1 MNTLRNFFREEEGQD
16 LVEYTLLLAFV
27 ALASAAILMGAA
39 NNIFNIWQAANG
51 QLQNASSAAAG
62 GSGS

>member
-27 ALASAAILMGAA
+27 ALAAAAILMSAS
-39 NNIFNIWQAANG
+39 NSIETIWTSAQTQLEQAA
-51 QLQNASSAAAG
+51 SSVP
-62 GSGS
+62 

>member
-27 ALASAAILMGAA
+27 ALAAAAILMGASNSIA
-39 NNIFNIWQAANG
+39 NIWTSAQTQLEQAE
-51 QLQNASSAAAG
+51 SSVP
-62 GSGS
+62 

>member
-27 ALASAAILMGAA
+27 ALAAAAILMTAS
-39 NNIFNIWQAANG
+39 NSITNIWTSAQTQLEQAA
-51 QLQNASSAAAG
+51 SSVP
-62 GSGS
+62 

>member
-27 ALASAAILMGAA
+27 ALAAAAILMSASNSITTIWQSAQTQLENAA
-39 NNIFNIWQAANG
+39 NNVPE
-51 QLQNASSAAAG
+51 
-62 GSGS
+62 

>member
-27 ALASAAILMGAA
+27 ALAAAAILMSARDS
-39 NNIFNIWQAANG
+39 IHNIWNTAGDRLQEADDAA
-51 QLQNASSAAAG
+51 
-62 GSGS
+62 SGS